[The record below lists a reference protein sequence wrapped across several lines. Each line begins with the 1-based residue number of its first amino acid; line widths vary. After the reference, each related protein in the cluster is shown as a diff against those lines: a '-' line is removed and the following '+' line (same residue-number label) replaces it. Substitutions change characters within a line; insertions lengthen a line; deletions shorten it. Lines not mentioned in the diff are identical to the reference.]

1 MATNLDLS
9 PLLALLGETK
19 DELSKRLHAQKE
31 VRAGVP
37 DAAKPAVLAA
47 LYPSPMLVVAPEPER
62 ARKLMEQLSVWLPPG
77 TPLYL
82 FAEPDGLPY
91 ERLAPDPATVQERLR
106 VLLGLGQAEAP
117 VVVASAWALVSRT
130 VPRESFLAACH
141 SLRAGQKVEPASL
154 LSRWQALGYQ
164 RETTVEVPGAMAQR
178 GGLLD
183 IFPPTSPNP
192 FRLEFLGNEIESLR
206 AFDPATQR
214 SLGPAEEALITPAR
228 ELLLPQGQD
237 AGRLIAS
244 LAVEGLPEEER
255 WREELGMLLSGQWLP
270 GFEFYSPLFNGGGLV
285 DYLPPGALVA
295 LDEPQ
300 DIEQALKVLYDKA
313 EELRAE
319 RIQRSELPPAFPAP
333 FFPWEEVGR
342 KLPPSRLSLARWEEQ
357 SLPFSAPPSFRGQ
370 TAPMVAEVKGR
381 LKKEHRVVLVSQ
393 QAPRLAELLWE
404 EDVLAPPLDALKE
417 PPAPGTLALVKGSL
431 EGGFIYQDLAL
442 YSDVELFGFVREQR
456 EPRRRP
462 VRRPL
467 PLDLRPGDYV
477 VHVDHGIARFGGLA
491 RLGSGE
497 EEKEHL
503 VLEYAEGDR
512 LYVPSDQADRV
523 GRYLGPTGVPP
534 SLTRLGTQEW
544 PRAKERAQ
552 KAAGDLA
559 KELLELHASR
569 QLLPGFAFGADSAW
583 QWELETSFPYVETPD
598 QLRAISDVKKDM
610 EASRPMDRLVCG
622 DVGYGKTEVALRA
635 AFKAV
640 QDGKQVAV
648 LVPTTVLAQQHFQ
661 TFSQRLAPFPV
672 KVELLSRFRSP
683 QEQKEVIKGLK
694 EGKVDIVIG
703 THRLL
708 QKDVAFKDL
717 GLVAVDEEQRFGVKH
732 KERLKQMR
740 KEVDVLTLS
749 ATPIPRTMHMALAGV
764 RDMSTMETPPEE
776 RLPIK
781 SYVAE
786 RDSRLI
792 REAILRELERGAQ
805 VFFVHNRVKTIS
817 RVAQELKALVP
828 EARFAVG
835 HGQMAEDEL
844 ERVMAEFGRGE
855 SDVLVCTTIIE
866 SGLDLP
872 KVNTLIVDDADRLGL
887 TQLYQLRG
895 RVGRGAERA
904 FAYFLYQRGKKLTPQ
919 AQKRLET
926 IYEATELGAG
936 FRIALRDLE
945 IRGAGNLLGPEQSG
959 HVGAVGFELYTR
971 ILSEAVEAQKAANE
985 GLPTPP
991 RPPAP
996 SLSLP
1001 LPAHIP
1007 PDYIADEGLRLSIY
1021 HRLAGIENGEEVKD
1035 LEVELLDRF
1044 GPLPTPVQNLLYLV
1058 RLKALGARAGLE
1070 RIYEEKGQVILKF
1083 LEGIKPPA
1091 DLGRD
1096 IEVGPT
1102 QLRVNRR
1109 HLGKNWPEALE
1120 ELLKKLGPPKD

>member
-1 MATNLDLS
+1 MERAGSLRALLPLFQGLKERLEGQKEARAGVIEPARP
-9 PLLALLGETK
+9 PLLA
-19 DELSKRLHAQKE
+19 S
-31 VRAGVP
+31 
-37 DAAKPAVLAA
+37 
-47 LYPSPMLVVAPEPER
+47 LYRGPMLVIAPGHER
-62 ARKLMEQLSVWLPPG
+62 ARKLMEQLSLWLPPG
-77 TPLYL
+77 VPLYL
-82 FAEPDGLPY
+82 FPEPDGLPY
-91 ERLAPDPATVQERLR
+91 ERLAPDPTTVQERLR
-106 VLLGLGQAEAP
+106 VLLGLCQEGAP

-130 VPRESFLAACH
+130 LPREAFLAACH
-141 SLRAGQKVEPASL
+141 TLRAGQKVELSSL
-154 LSRWQALGYQ
+154 LSRWQALGYE

-178 GGLLD
+178 GGILD
-183 IFPPTSPNP
+183 IFPPTSPHP
-192 FRLEFLGNEIESLR
+192 FRLELSGNEIESLR
-206 AFDPATQR
+206 AFDPTTQR
-214 SLGPAEEALITPAR
+214 SLGPVEEAFITPAR
-228 ELLLPQGQD
+228 ELLLPQGLDPQ
-237 AGRLIAS
+237 GLIAG
-244 LAVEGLPEEER
+244 LGLEGLREGER
-255 WREELGMLLSGQWLP
+255 WREELEMLLSGQWLP
-270 GFEFYSPLFNGGGLV
+270 GFEFYSPLFNGGGLL
-285 DYLPPGALVA
+285 DYLHTSTVVA
-295 LDEPQ
+295 LEEPEE
-300 DIEQALKVLYDKA
+300 IEQALKGLYEKA

-319 RIQRSELPPAFPAP
+319 RAERGELPPAFPTP
-333 FFPWEEVGR
+333 CFPWSEIE
-342 KLPPSRLSLARWEEQ
+342 KKIASFPRLSLVRWDEE
-357 SLPFSAPPSFRGQ
+357 SIPFSPPPSFGGQ
-370 TAPMVAEVKGR
+370 TAPMVAEIRGR
-381 LKKEHRVVLVSQ
+381 LKDEYRIVVVSQ

-404 EDVLAPPLDALKE
+404 KDILAPPLEALRE

-431 EGGFIYQDLAL
+431 EGGFIYGDLAL
-442 YSDVELFGFVREQR
+442 YSDKELFGFTREWR
-456 EPRRRP
+456 EPKKRP

-477 VHVDHGIARFGGLA
+477 VHVDHGIARFAGMA

-497 EEKEHL
+497 EEREHL
-503 VLEYAEGDR
+503 VLEYAGGDR

-523 GRYLGPTGVPP
+523 GRYLGPAGVPP

-544 PRAKERAQ
+544 PRAKERAK

-559 KELLELHASR
+559 RELLELYAAR
-569 QLLPGFAFGADSAW
+569 ELLPGFAFAADSPW

-610 EASRPMDRLVCG
+610 EEPRPMDRLVCG

-672 KVELLSRFRSP
+672 RVELLSRFRSP

-781 SYVAE
+781 TYVAQ
-786 RDSRLI
+786 RDPRLI

-805 VFFVHNRVKTIS
+805 VFFVHNRVKTIG
-817 RVAQELKALVP
+817 RVAQDLRALVP
-828 EARFAVG
+828 EARFAIG
-835 HGQMAEDEL
+835 HGRMAEEEL

-855 SDVLVCTTIIE
+855 HDVLVCTTIIE

-872 KVNTLIVDDADRLGL
+872 RVNTLIVDDADRLGL

-895 RVGRGAERA
+895 RVGRAAERA
-904 FAYFLYQRGKKLTPQ
+904 FAYFLYQRGKRLTPQ
-919 AQKRLET
+919 AQKRLQT

-959 HVGAVGFELYTR
+959 QIGAVGFELYTR
-971 ILSEAVEAQKAANE
+971 ILSEAVEAQRAART

-991 RPPAP
+991 RTPAP
-996 SLSLP
+996 TISLP

-1007 PDYIADEGLRLSIY
+1007 PGYIPDEGLRLSIY
-1021 HRLAGIENGEEVKD
+1021 HRLAGIEDGEEVKD
-1035 LEVELLDRF
+1035 VEAELLDRF
-1044 GPLPTPVQNLLYLV
+1044 GPLPTPVKNLLYIV
-1058 RLKALGARAGLE
+1058 RIKALGAKTGVE
-1070 RIYEEKGQVILKF
+1070 SIYEGKGQVVLKF
-1083 LEGIKPPA
+1083 RDGIKPPT
-1091 DLGRD
+1091 DLGWK
-1096 IEVGPT
+1096 IEAGPT
-1102 QLRVNRR
+1102 QLRLNLR
-1109 HLGKNWPEALE
+1109 HLGKDWPQVLE
-1120 ELLKKLGPPKD
+1120 EVLKKLNSR

>member
-1 MATNLDLS
+1 MERAGSLRALLPLFQGLKERLEGQKEARAGVIEPARP
-9 PLLALLGETK
+9 PLLA
-19 DELSKRLHAQKE
+19 S
-31 VRAGVP
+31 
-37 DAAKPAVLAA
+37 
-47 LYPSPMLVVAPEPER
+47 LYRGPMLVIAPGHER
-62 ARKLMEQLSVWLPPG
+62 ARKLMEQLSLWLPPG
-77 TPLYL
+77 VPLYL
-82 FAEPDGLPY
+82 FPEPDGLPY
-91 ERLAPDPATVQERLR
+91 ERLAPDPTTVQERLR
-106 VLLGLGQAEAP
+106 VLLGLCQEGAP

-130 VPRESFLAACH
+130 LPREAFLAACH
-141 SLRAGQKVEPASL
+141 TLRAGQKVELSSL
-154 LSRWQALGYQ
+154 LSRWQALGYE

-178 GGLLD
+178 GGILD
-183 IFPPTSPNP
+183 IFPPASPHP
-192 FRLEFLGNEIESLR
+192 FRLELSGNEIENLR
-206 AFDPATQR
+206 AFDPTTQR
-214 SLGPAEEALITPAR
+214 SLGPVEEAFITPAR
-228 ELLLPQGQD
+228 ELLLPQGLDPQ
-237 AGRLIAS
+237 GLIAG
-244 LAVEGLPEEER
+244 LGLEGLREGER
-255 WREELGMLLSGQWLP
+255 WREELEMLLSGQWLP
-270 GFEFYSPLFNGGGLV
+270 GFEFYSPLFNGGGLL
-285 DYLPPGALVA
+285 DYLHTSTVVA
-295 LDEPQ
+295 LEEPEE
-300 DIEQALKVLYDKA
+300 IEQALKGLYEKA

-319 RIQRSELPPAFPAP
+319 RAERGELPPAFPTP
-333 FFPWEEVGR
+333 CFPWSEIE
-342 KLPPSRLSLARWEEQ
+342 KKIASFPRLSLVRWDEE
-357 SLPFSAPPSFRGQ
+357 SIPFSPPPSFGGQ
-370 TAPMVAEVKGR
+370 TAPMVAEIRGR
-381 LKKEHRVVLVSQ
+381 LKDEYRIVVVSQ

-404 EDVLAPPLDALKE
+404 KDILAPPLEALRE

-431 EGGFIYQDLAL
+431 EGGFIYGDLAL
-442 YSDVELFGFVREQR
+442 YSDKELFGFTREWR
-456 EPRRRP
+456 EPKKRP

-477 VHVDHGIARFGGLA
+477 VHVDHGIARFAGMA

-497 EEKEHL
+497 EEREHL

-512 LYVPSDQADRV
+512 VYVPSDQADRV

-544 PRAKERAQ
+544 PRAKERAK

-559 KELLELHASR
+559 RELLELYAAR
-569 QLLPGFAFGADSAW
+569 ELLPGFAFAADSPW

-610 EASRPMDRLVCG
+610 EESRPMDRLVCG

-672 KVELLSRFRSP
+672 RVELLSRFRSP

-781 SYVAE
+781 TYVAE
-786 RDSRLI
+786 REPRLV

-805 VFFVHNRVKTIS
+805 VFFVHNRVKTIG
-817 RVAQELKALVP
+817 RVAQDLRALVP
-828 EARFAVG
+828 EARFAIG
-835 HGQMAEDEL
+835 HGRMAEEEL

-855 SDVLVCTTIIE
+855 HDVLVCTTIIE

-872 KVNTLIVDDADRLGL
+872 RVNTLIVDDADRLGL

-895 RVGRGAERA
+895 RVGRAAERA
-904 FAYFLYQRGKKLTPQ
+904 FAYFLYQRGKRLTPQ
-919 AQKRLET
+919 AQKRLQT

-959 HVGAVGFELYTR
+959 QIGAVGFELYTR
-971 ILSEAVEAQKAANE
+971 ILSEAVEAQRAART

-991 RPPAP
+991 RTPAP
-996 SLSLP
+996 TISLP

-1007 PDYIADEGLRLSIY
+1007 PGYIPDEGLRLSIY
-1021 HRLAGIENGEEVKD
+1021 HRLAGIEDGEEVKD
-1035 LEVELLDRF
+1035 VEAELLDRF
-1044 GPLPTPVQNLLYLV
+1044 GPLPTPVKNLLYIV
-1058 RLKALGARAGLE
+1058 RIKALGAKTGVE
-1070 RIYEEKGQVILKF
+1070 SIYEGKGQVVLKF
-1083 LEGIKPPA
+1083 RDGIKPPT
-1091 DLGRD
+1091 DLGWK
-1096 IEVGPT
+1096 IEAGPT
-1102 QLRVNRR
+1102 QLRLNLR
-1109 HLGKNWPEALE
+1109 HLGKDWPQVLE
-1120 ELLKKLGPPKD
+1120 EVLKKLNSR

>member
-1 MATNLDLS
+1 MERTGSLQPLQPLFQGLKERLEVQEEARAAVMES
-9 PLLALLGETK
+9 ARPALLAS
-19 DELSKRLHAQKE
+19 LSW
-31 VRAGVP
+31 G
-37 DAAKPAVLAA
+37 
-47 LYPSPMLVVAPEPER
+47 PMLVIAAGPER
-62 ARKLMEQLSVWLPPG
+62 ASKLMEQLSLWLPPG
-77 TPLYL
+77 VPLHL
-82 FAEPDGLPY
+82 FPEPDGLPY
-91 ERLAPDPATVQERLR
+91 ERLAPDPTTVQERLR
-106 VLLGLGQAEAP
+106 VLLSLCQEGTPL
-117 VVVASAWALVSRT
+117 VVASAWALVSRT
-130 VPRESFLAACH
+130 LPREAFLGACH
-141 SLRAGQKVEPASL
+141 TLRAGQKVEPSSL
-154 LSRWQALGYQ
+154 LSRWQGLGYE
-164 RETTVEVPGAMAQR
+164 RETTVEVPGTMAQR
-178 GGLLD
+178 GGILD
-183 IFPPTSPNP
+183 IFPPIFPHP

-206 AFDPATQR
+206 VFDPITQR
-214 SLGPAEEALITPAR
+214 SLGQVEEAFITPAR
-228 ELLLPQGQD
+228 EVLIPQGLD
-237 AGRLIAS
+237 PEGLIAS
-244 LAVEGLPEEER
+244 LGVEGLREGER
-255 WREELGMLLSGQWLP
+255 WREELEMLLSGQWLP
-270 GFEFYSPLFNGGGLV
+270 GFEFYSPLFNSGALL
-285 DYLPPGALVA
+285 DYLPPNTLVA
-295 LDEPQ
+295 LEEPEE
-300 DIEQALKVLYDKA
+300 IEQALKELYDKA
-313 EELRAE
+313 EELRADRVE
-319 RIQRSELPPAFPAP
+319 RGELPPVFPAP
-333 FFPWEEVGR
+333 CFPWPEIE
-342 KLPPSRLSLARWEEQ
+342 KKMAASPRLSLLRWGEE
-357 SLPFSAPPSFRGQ
+357 SLPFLPLPSFQGQ
-370 TAPMVAEVKGR
+370 TALMVAEVRQR
-381 LKKEHRVVLVSQ
+381 LKEEYRVVVMSQ
-393 QAPRLAELLWE
+393 QAPRLAELLWD
-404 EDVLAPPLDALKE
+404 EDILAPPLEVLKE

-431 EGGFIYQDLAL
+431 EGGFVYQDLAL

-523 GRYLGPTGVPP
+523 GRYLDPTGVPP

-544 PRAKERAQ
+544 PRAKERAK
-552 KAAGDLA
+552 KAADDLA
-559 KELLELHASR
+559 RELVELYASR
-569 QLLPGFAFGADSAW
+569 QLLPGFAFAADSPW

-598 QLRAISDVKKDM
+598 QLLAISDVKKDM
-610 EASRPMDRLVCG
+610 EEPRPMDRLVCG

-672 KVELLSRFRSP
+672 SVELLSRFRSP

-717 GLVAVDEEQRFGVKH
+717 GLVAVDEEQRFGVRH

-781 SYVAE
+781 TYVAE
-786 RDSRLI
+786 RNPRLI

-805 VFFVHNRVKTIS
+805 VFFVHNRVKTIG
-817 RVAQELKALVP
+817 RVAQELRVLVP
-828 EARFAVG
+828 EARFAIA
-835 HGQMAEDEL
+835 HGRMAKEEL

-855 SDVLVCTTIIE
+855 HDVLVCTTIIE

-872 KVNTLIVDDADRLGL
+872 RVNTLIVDDADRLGL

-895 RVGRGAERA
+895 RVGRGVERA
-904 FAYFLYQRGKKLTPQ
+904 FAYFLYQRGKRLTPQ
-919 AQKRLET
+919 AQRRLQT

-959 HVGAVGFELYTR
+959 QIGAVGFDLYTH
-971 ILSEAVEAQKAANE
+971 ILSEAVEAQRSART

-996 SLSLP
+996 SISLP

-1007 PDYIADEGLRLSIY
+1007 PGYIPDEGLRLSIY
-1021 HRLAGIENGEEVKD
+1021 HRLAGIEDGEEVKD
-1035 LEVELLDRF
+1035 MEAELLDRF
-1044 GPLPTPVQNLLYLV
+1044 GPLPAPVKNLLYLV
-1058 RLKALGARAGLE
+1058 RIKALGAKAGVE
-1070 RIYEEKGQVILKF
+1070 SIYEGKGQVVLKF
-1083 LEGIKPPA
+1083 LDGIKPPT
-1091 DLGRD
+1091 DLGRE
-1096 IEVGPT
+1096 IESGPT
-1102 QLRVNRR
+1102 QLRLNRR
-1109 HLGKNWPEALE
+1109 PLGKNWPQSLE
-1120 ELLKKLGPPKD
+1120 GVLKKLGSLKG

>member
-1 MATNLDLS
+1 MERAGSLS
-9 PLLALLGETK
+9 PLLPLFQGLRE
-19 DELSKRLHAQKE
+19 RLEGQEKA
-31 VRAGVP
+31 RAGVIE
-37 DAAKPAVLAA
+37 PARPPLLAS
-47 LYPSPMLVVAPEPER
+47 LYRGPMLVVAPGHER
-62 ARKLMEQLSVWLPPG
+62 ARKLMEQLSLWLPPG
-77 TPLYL
+77 APLYL
-82 FAEPDGLPY
+82 FPEPDGLPY
-91 ERLAPDPATVQERLR
+91 ERLAPDPTTVQERLG
-106 VLLGLGQAEAP
+106 VLLGLSREAAP

-130 VPRESFLAACH
+130 LPREAFLEACH
-141 SLRAGQKVEPASL
+141 TLRAGQKAEPSSL
-154 LSRWQALGYQ
+154 LSRWQSLGYE

-178 GGLLD
+178 GGILD
-183 IFPPTSPNP
+183 IFPPASPHP
-192 FRLEFLGNEIESLR
+192 FRMEFSGNEIESLR
-206 AFDPATQR
+206 AFDPTTQR
-214 SLGPAEEALITPAR
+214 SLGPAEEAFITPAR
-228 ELLLPQGQD
+228 ELLLPQGLD
-237 AGRLIAS
+237 P
-244 LAVEGLPEEER
+244 EGLMAGLGLEALREGER
-255 WREELGMLLSGQWLP
+255 WREELEMLLSGQWLP
-270 GFEFYSPLFNGGGLV
+270 GFEFYSPLFNSGGLP
-285 DYLPPGALVA
+285 DYLTPGTLVA
-295 LDEPQ
+295 LEEPEE
-300 DIEQALKVLYDKA
+300 IEEALKGLYEKA

-319 RIQRSELPPAFPAP
+319 RAERGELPLAFPTP
-333 FFPWEEVGR
+333 CFPWPEIE
-342 KLPPSRLSLARWEEQ
+342 KKIASFPRLSLVRWEEE
-357 SLPFSAPPSFRGQ
+357 SLPFSPPPSFGGQ
-370 TAPMVAEVKGR
+370 TAPMVAEIRGR
-381 LKKEHRVVLVSQ
+381 LGDEYRVVVVSQ

-404 EDVLAPPLDALKE
+404 KDILAPPLEALKE

-431 EGGFIYQDLAL
+431 EGGFIYGDLAL
-442 YSDVELFGFVREQR
+442 YSDLELFGFSREWR
-456 EPRRRP
+456 EPKKRP

-477 VHVDHGIARFGGLA
+477 VHVDHGVARFAGLA

-497 EEKEHL
+497 EEREHL

-512 LYVPSDQADRV
+512 VYVPSDQADRV

-544 PRAKERAQ
+544 PRAKERAK

-559 KELLELHASR
+559 RELLELYAAR
-569 QLLPGFAFGADSAW
+569 ELLPGFAFAADSPW

-610 EASRPMDRLVCG
+610 EGSRPMDRLVCG

-635 AFKAV
+635 SFKAV

-672 KVELLSRFRSP
+672 RVELLSRFRSP

-781 SYVAE
+781 TYVAQ
-786 RDSRLI
+786 RDPRLI

-805 VFFVHNRVKTIS
+805 VFFVHNRVKTIG
-817 RVAQELKALVP
+817 RVAQELRALVP
-828 EARFAVG
+828 EARFAIG
-835 HGQMAEDEL
+835 HGQMAEEEL

-855 SDVLVCTTIIE
+855 HDVLVCTTIIE

-872 KVNTLIVDDADRLGL
+872 RVNTLIVDDADRLGL

-895 RVGRGAERA
+895 RVGRAAERA
-904 FAYFLYQRGKKLTPQ
+904 FAYFLYQRGKRLTPQ
-919 AQKRLET
+919 AQKRLQT

-959 HVGAVGFELYTR
+959 QIGAVGFDLYTH
-971 ILSEAVEAQKAANE
+971 ILSEAVEAQRTART

-991 RPPAP
+991 RTPAP
-996 SLSLP
+996 TLSLP

-1007 PDYIADEGLRLSIY
+1007 PGYVPDEGLRLSIY
-1021 HRLAGIENGEEVKD
+1021 HRLAGIEDGEEVKD
-1035 LEVELLDRF
+1035 VEAELLDRF
-1044 GPLPTPVQNLLYLV
+1044 GALPTPVKNLLYIV
-1058 RLKALGARAGLE
+1058 RTKALGAKAGVE
-1070 RIYEEKGQVILKF
+1070 SIYEGKGQLVLKF
-1083 LEGIKPPA
+1083 RDGIKPPT
-1091 DLGRD
+1091 DLGRE
-1096 IEVGPT
+1096 IEAGPT
-1102 QLRVNRR
+1102 QLRLNLR
-1109 HLGKNWPEALE
+1109 HLGKDWPEALE
-1120 ELLKKLGPPKD
+1120 EVLKKLSSR